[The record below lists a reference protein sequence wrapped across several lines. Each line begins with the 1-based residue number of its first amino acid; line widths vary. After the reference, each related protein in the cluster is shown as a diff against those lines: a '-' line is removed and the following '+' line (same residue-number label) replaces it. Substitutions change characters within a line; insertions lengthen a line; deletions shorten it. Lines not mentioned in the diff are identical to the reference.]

1 MFLLNE
7 PRDHALI
14 VEHQIMH
21 AYWSA
26 HARQVLAWLEDHP
39 GNAAGAYDAKVYQ
52 ARAAGSYHAIVA
64 IRGW

>member
-14 VEHQIMH
+14 TAHQIMH
-21 AYWSA
+21 EYWA
-26 HARQVLAWLEDHP
+26 KHARQVLTWLESHP
-39 GNAAGAYDAKVYQ
+39 NNAAGAYDAKVYQ
-52 ARAAGSYHAIVA
+52 ARAAGSYRAIIA